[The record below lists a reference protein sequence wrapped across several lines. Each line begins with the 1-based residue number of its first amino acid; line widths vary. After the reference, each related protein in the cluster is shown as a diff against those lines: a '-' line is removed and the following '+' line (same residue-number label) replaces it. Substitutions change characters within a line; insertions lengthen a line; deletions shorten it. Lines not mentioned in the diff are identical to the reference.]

1 MGYPDVRLVPY
12 IAAMRSF
19 TAALVQIC
27 ARANEPE
34 DNLARVLA
42 LVDRAVA
49 ADAALIVL
57 PEGYAAFGDAVR
69 TSWAADPD
77 DPDAC
82 PALGPLLDRAR
93 DGRVVIAGGVPE
105 RAPDGRT
112 FNTAFVLADGR
123 VQARYRKVHLFD
135 TDVPGVP
142 RHESTYTAPGDR
154 PVVVDTPLGRIGLSI
169 CYDLRFPELY
179 QALAEAGAE
188 MIVVP
193 AAFTLRTGLAHWEP
207 LLRARAIESQAFV
220 LAAAQHGRHDDEGA
234 RESYGHSMIV
244 DPWGV
249 VVAQVGNGDDVV
261 LARLDADAR
270 TRAQRVLPSLR
281 HRRLPADVVAEV
293 VEVPEVPEVGA

>member
-1 MGYPDVRLVPY
+1 
-12 IAAMRSF
+12 MRSF

-27 ARANEPE
+27 ARANQPE
-34 DNLARVLA
+34 DNLARVLP
-42 LVDRAVA
+42 LVDEAVA
-49 ADAALIVL
+49 RDAALIVL

-82 PALGPLLDRAR
+82 PALTPLLDRATN
-93 DGRVVIAGGVPE
+93 GRVVIAGGVPE

-112 FNTAFVLADGR
+112 YNTAFVLAEGR

-135 TDVPGVP
+135 SDVPGVP

-154 PVVVDTPLGRIGLSI
+154 VVVVDTPLGRIGLSI
-169 CYDLRFPELY
+169 CYDLRFGELY
-179 QALAEAGAE
+179 RALADAGAE
-188 MIVVP
+188 VIVVP

-220 LAAAQHGRHDDEGA
+220 LAAAQHGRHDAQGQ
-234 RESYGHSMIV
+234 RESYGHSMII

-249 VVAQVGNGDDVV
+249 VVAQVGTGDDLVV
-261 LARLDADAR
+261 ARLDANAR
-270 TRAQRVLPSLR
+270 TRALEVLPSLT
-281 HRRLPADVVAEV
+281 HRRLPADAAAELV
-293 VEVPEVPEVGA
+293 HAGGR